1 MKTKFRFRGS
11 TLCLGLL
18 LAAAFTVRSLSAAES
33 TPASPAEAV
42 RLYQPM
48 VGATLASDI
57 GLAGQ
62 VPANV
67 LGNITS
73 KTFGQIFGSNSSCQA
88 HALFCRI
95 RHDGRSGDQVITGRT
110 YTLRAGDTANGDVI
124 VIHGHARIDGVV
136 NGDLALIGSDA
147 EISGT
152 INGDIVAVAS
162 KARFKEGAVVTGD
175 FSSVVSAVEHDSDLH
190 VSGSRVNLDF
200 LPTGTAI
207 DLGQWLSGT
216 IFFLRPMSPDSFL
229 SWFWALL
236 ILGLCLAIGH
246 FFPKPVADTG
256 VILRGRAPAS
266 FLCGLAIVPAAA
278 LLCFLLLITVVGA
291 VAIPLVL
298 AAVFALA
305 LVGNAVV
312 FQMIGQR
319 IAPQMSNQKYPTLL
333 WIGLGAVVCWIVYCI
348 PVIGFLAGSIV
359 LLAGLGSFSL
369 YLIERN
375 KNRVPVAQLPAGTP
389 AALERPIAVEPTKPA
404 APAPRV
410 ASPLAVART
419 TPSAPFWP
427 RLGANAIDLLVIFAL
442 ISLIHVHRVI
452 LPLWVLYRFGMYV
465 WRSATIGELALGLR
479 VQRFDGTLISGDYG
493 TAAVR
498 ALSSLLSL
506 MPLGL
511 GFFWTLFDPAR
522 ETWHDKITNTQ
533 VVSTRPTAPPPPA
546 PPAPP
551 AHGPE
556 SGPTQPTPPTPTPGS
571 GPSEPPLAHQPEPGP
586 AEPPLAHQPESSPS
600 EPPLAHQPESA
611 PNEPPSATPKPEFT
625 PVDPPLEH
633 KPEGGSGG
641 EPR

>member
-18 LAAAFTVRSLSAAES
+18 LAAAFSVQSLPAAES
-33 TPASPAEAV
+33 KPASPAEAV
-42 RLYQPM
+42 RLYQPV
-48 VGATLASDI
+48 VGATLASGI
-57 GLAGQ
+57 GLPGQ

-67 LGNITS
+67 PGNITTT
-73 KTFGQIFGSNSSCQA
+73 TFGQIFGLNSSRQP
-88 HALFCRI
+88 HALFSRI
-95 RHDGRSGDQVITGRT
+95 RHGDRSGDQVITGRT

-124 VIHGHARIDGVV
+124 VIHGHARIDGVI

-190 VSGSRVNLDF
+190 VSGSRFNLDF

-229 SWFWALL
+229 SWFWAL
-236 ILGLCLAIGH
+236 IVLGFCLAIGH

-312 FQMIGQR
+312 FQLIGQR

-333 WIGLGAVVCWIVYCI
+333 WIALGALVCWVVYCI

-369 YLIERN
+369 YLIERS

-389 AALERPIAVEPTKPA
+389 AAVEPTKPA
-404 APAPRV
+404 APSPR
-410 ASPLAVART
+410 AAAPLAVART

-452 LPLWVLYRFGMYV
+452 LPVWVLYRFAMYV

-479 VQRFDGTLISGDYG
+479 VQRFDGTLINGDYG
-493 TAAVR
+493 TAVVR

-506 MPLGL
+506 LPLGL

-533 VVSTRPTAPPPPA
+533 VVSTRPTAPPPV
-546 PPAPP
+546 PP

-556 SGPTQPTPPTPTPGS
+556 SGPTQPVPPPPTPGPGPS
-571 GPSEPPLAHQPEPGP
+571 GPP
-586 AEPPLAHQPESSPS
+586 AGHNPESGPTA
-600 EPPLAHQPESA
+600 PPP
-611 PNEPPSATPKPEFT
+611 ATPKPDFT
-625 PVDPPLEH
+625 PVEPPLTEH
-633 KPEGGSGG
+633 KPEGGSGE
-641 EPR
+641 EPPKGP